1 MKYKVTRGSRYAAR
15 IHLGG
20 FEVLASNTDIY
31 NKLKEVGLV
40 DITVSGSG
48 TERIAQATWPH
59 DDKVADLPAEIAAQ
73 RLSGTRV
80 PDKFEAQPQ
89 AFFQRVS
96 NGYLQRMLESPA
108 RFARIDAAQ
117 TREAVWGD
125 VLSALQHRG
134 WLA

>member
-48 TERIAQATWPH
+48 TERVAQATWPY
-59 DDKVADLPAEIAAQ
+59 DDKVADLPSEIVQVELIGSSLGGGKATEETGGGA
-73 RLSGTRV
+73 G
-80 PDKFEAQPQ
+80 
-89 AFFQRVS
+89 
-96 NGYLQRMLESPA
+96 
-108 RFARIDAAQ
+108 
-117 TREAVWGD
+117 
-125 VLSALQHRG
+125 
-134 WLA
+134 